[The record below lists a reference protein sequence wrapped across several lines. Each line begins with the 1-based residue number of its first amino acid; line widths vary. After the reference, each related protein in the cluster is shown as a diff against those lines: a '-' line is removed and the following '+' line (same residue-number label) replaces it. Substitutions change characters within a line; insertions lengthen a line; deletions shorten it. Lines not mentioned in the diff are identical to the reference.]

1 MGCGIMARVTLSIQE
16 SLTFNSETTYTYT
29 YRAKNKGLGPTW
41 DRHRDLT
48 LTVVSRDRFGS
59 EQPAAYD

>member
-1 MGCGIMARVTLSIQE
+1 MARVTLSIQE
-16 SLTFNSETTYTYT
+16 SLTFKSETTYTYT
-29 YRAKNKGLGPTW
+29 YRAKNKGLGTTSERPGN
-41 DRHRDLT
+41 HT